1 MIKRQILLKIQTYW
15 QGYRSLKHRLS
26 YRTGLSFSTL
36 LVERYCAQSESVLV
50 SHEFILKDSIS
61 LIRQLECMNISQT
74 QDVILTSADVAVLY
88 PLINLEDGLTAMQW
102 FMTQYTS
109 IPLDLQML
117 YILLVQFVL
126 ENKYAE
132 CDCLPD
138 AYL

>member
-1 MIKRQILLKIQTYW
+1 
-15 QGYRSLKHRLS
+15 
-26 YRTGLSFSTL
+26 
-36 LVERYCAQSESVLV
+36 
-50 SHEFILKDSIS
+50 
-61 LIRQLECMNISQT
+61 MNISQT
-74 QDVILTSADVAVLY
+74 QDVILTSADVAVLYY